1 MPGPASNERTDRTS
15 DRARGS
21 ESEPAAAG
29 RLTLG
34 ILLGVTLVGFETL
47 AVVTIAP
54 EIADAFDAVERYG
67 WIFSSFLLASLL
79 GSVIAGTTLD
89 RRAPQ
94 ETLVAALVLFGLG
107 LASGGLAP
115 SMTWLLV
122 ARALQGLGGG
132 ALVTALYVAVTRAYP
147 DHRRPRVMAWMS
159 SAWVLPALLG
169 PTLAGA
175 VAAAI
180 GWRWVFLGLLPVAL
194 VIAALTLPAF
204 ARLERGRA
212 SADLGARLWAAAR
225 LVLGGFF
232 ALVGLESGT
241 LPGWVVAAAG
251 GVVAL
256 SGLRPLVPRG
266 TLRLG
271 RGLPAAIAARGTI
284 YPAFVTAE
292 TMLSLMLVTH
302 LGYSTV
308 VTGIVL
314 AVGSLSWTA
323 GAWLQERLDAARGP
337 GRRGARIGL
346 GAALVTAGLLVQLL
360 ALATTDLAIVL
371 AVAGWAV
378 AGLGIGMAHATSS
391 VHVFAL
397 AGPARAGVAS
407 ASLQIIDQ
415 FGAAIGTGVAGA
427 IVAAILP
434 TAWGAQGGI
443 AVAMALAVVMAAAGI
458 VAGSRSQGAIAPGD
472 GHESPV

>member
-1 MPGPASNERTDRTS
+1 MPEQASPEHADRSADPALASGHD
-15 DRARGS
+15 
-21 ESEPAAAG
+21 PVAAG

-54 EIADAFDAVERYG
+54 EIAAAFDAVERYG

-89 RRAPQ
+89 RRAPH
-94 ETLVAALVLFGLG
+94 ETLLAALALFGIG
-107 LASGGLAP
+107 LACGGLAP
-115 SMTWLLV
+115 SMTWLLI

-175 VAAAI
+175 VAAAV
-180 GWRWVFLGLLPVAL
+180 GWRWVFLGLLPVVL
-194 VIAALTLPAF
+194 VIATLTLPAF
-204 ARLERGRA
+204 ARLERGSA
-212 SADLGARLWAAAR
+212 SGHLGRRLWAATR

-241 LPGWVVAAAG
+241 LLGWTVAVASG
-251 GVVAL
+251 TVAL
-256 SGLRPLVPRG
+256 VGLRPLLPRG

-271 RGLPAAIAARGTI
+271 RGLPSAVAARGTI

-308 VTGIVL
+308 IAGAVL

-337 GRRGARIGL
+337 ARRGARIGL
-346 GAALVTAGLLVQLL
+346 GAGLVTTGLIVQAL
-360 ALATTDLAIVL
+360 ALTSADFAIVL

-427 IVAAILP
+427 IVAATLP
-434 TAWGAQGGI
+434 TAWGAPGGI
-443 AVAMALAVVMAAAGI
+443 AVAMALAVVLAAAGI
-458 VAGSRSQGAIAPGD
+458 VAGSRSQGTHGPGD
-472 GHESPV
+472 AEATSV